1 MKIFTH
7 VMESSMAEQV
17 DTELRFV
24 IASARANGNELLH
37 LKLDCE
43 EDSKI
48 ALTLHKQLKTMKR
61 EGKIDFFA
69 DKEAFSTQNA
79 QASYLINK
87 FPKVTESID
96 SAIFFFIIK
105 L

>member
-1 MKIFTH
+1 
-7 VMESSMAEQV
+7 MESSLPEEV

-24 IASARANGNELLH
+24 IASARATGNELLY
-37 LKLDCE
+37 LRAESE

-48 ALTLHKQLKTMKR
+48 GMTLHKHLKTMKR

-69 DKEAFSTQNA
+69 DRVAFSSQNA

-87 FPKVTESID
+87 FPNVTECID
-96 SAIFFFIIK
+96 SAPFFFIIK